1 MSDYQT
7 KQSEEILPLFRKT
20 DPETSAQAAE
30 QHHASGQRQ
39 TNKAKLL
46 AAVQRAPGR
55 TSAEYA
61 ELADLDR
68 HEAAR
73 RLSDLRN
80 EGLVRQAEARKCTVK
95 GTKAKTWQPA

>member
-1 MSDYQT
+1 VSDYST
-7 KQSEEILPLFRKT
+7 SEEILPLFRQS
-20 DPETSAQAAE
+20 DPETSEQAAA
-30 QHHASGQRQ
+30 QHHESGNRQ

-46 AAVQRAPGR
+46 EAVRRAPGK

-61 ELADLDR
+61 ELAEIDR

-95 GTKAKTWQPA
+95 GTKAKTWQPV